1 MYGIMKKFLLLLGT
15 LLCAFN
21 LSAQNYDFYLQKAYE
36 ALAVNKIDVAK
47 ASYNVYKKVTGKS
60 DTDFERCLLNLSEIS
75 FFSELSVVANINREI
90 DCDGIYHGPEWEYDY
105 TKEYLYVEQNQFNR
119 NHFGISVDFYP
130 RNSNES
136 KCLLSLSSGYRILNI
151 EIRNG
156 IIYLETNNGRHIYN
170 TEISYLPYQW
180 NKLELKHENGV
191 ISLRINNNN
200 KTIDNVLMNMSD
212 GDNDISSIDFSSGNV
227 FNGKIKNLK
236 IYN

>member
-1 MYGIMKKFLLLLGT
+1 MKKILLLLGT
-15 LLCAFN
+15 LLCTFN

-36 ALAVNKIDVAK
+36 ALEVNKIDVAK

-75 FFSELSVVANINREI
+75 FFPELSVVANINREI
-90 DCDGIYHGPEWEYDY
+90 DCDGIYHGPHWEYDY

-136 KCLLSLSSGYRILNI
+136 KCLLSLSTGYRILNI

-191 ISLRINNNN
+191 ISLRINN

-212 GDNDISSIDFSSGNV
+212 GDNVISSIDFSSGNV

>member
-1 MYGIMKKFLLLLGT
+1 M
-15 LLCAFN
+15 LLCTFN

-36 ALAVNKIDVAK
+36 ALAANKIDVAK
-47 ASYNVYKKVTGKS
+47 ASYSVYKKVTGKS

-90 DCDGIYHGPEWEYDY
+90 DCDGIYHGPDWEYDY

-151 EIRNG
+151 EIHNG

-191 ISLRINNNN
+191 ISAHLQSSVF
-200 KTIDNVLMNMSD
+200 KLSKDLID
-212 GDNDISSIDFSSGNV
+212 SIHEEGIVAYTS
-227 FNGKIKNLK
+227 
-236 IYN
+236 

>member
-1 MYGIMKKFLLLLGT
+1 MKKILLLLGT
-15 LLCAFN
+15 LLCTFN

-36 ALAVNKIDVAK
+36 ALEVNKIDVAK
-47 ASYNVYKKVTGKS
+47 ASDNVYKKVTGKS

-75 FFSELSVVANINREI
+75 FFPELSVVANINREI
-90 DCDGIYHGPEWEYDY
+90 DCDGIYHGPHWEYDY

-136 KCLLSLSSGYRILNI
+136 KCLLSLSTGYRILNI

-156 IIYLETNNGRHIYN
+156 IIYLETNNGSHIYN

-191 ISLRINNNN
+191 ISLRINN

-212 GDNDISSIDFSSGNV
+212 GDNVISSIDFSSGNV

>member
-1 MYGIMKKFLLLLGT
+1 MKKILLLLGT
-15 LLCAFN
+15 LLCTFN

-75 FFSELSVVANINREI
+75 FFPELSVVANINREI
-90 DCDGIYHGPEWEYDY
+90 DCDGIYHGPHWEYDY

-136 KCLLSLSSGYRILNI
+136 K
-151 EIRNG
+151 
-156 IIYLETNNGRHIYN
+156 
-170 TEISYLPYQW
+170 
-180 NKLELKHENGV
+180 
-191 ISLRINNNN
+191 
-200 KTIDNVLMNMSD
+200 
-212 GDNDISSIDFSSGNV
+212 
-227 FNGKIKNLK
+227 
-236 IYN
+236 